1 MKFYRANCIAISI
14 KIVFMFKLKVI
25 AAMFFI
31 SLSSFVSLHKYYVSV
46 TDVEYANDAKSL
58 QIISRLFIDDFE
70 KTLQERYVDSLK
82 LDEEVSDTYIKKYFS
97 KKLVIK
103 VNGIE
108 QQLTFIGKEID
119 NDMVHCYFEIENISE
134 IKSVNIKNQLLF
146 DSYNSQQNITHLN
159 IKNKKKSFL
168 FIKDNFSGLLK
179 L

>member
-1 MKFYRANCIAISI
+1 
-14 KIVFMFKLKVI
+14 MFKLRII
-25 AAMFFI
+25 AVVLFT

-58 QIISRLFIDDFE
+58 EIISRLFIDDFE

-82 LDEEVSDTYIKKYFS
+82 LDGEASDIYIKKYFS

-119 NDMVHCYFEIENISE
+119 DDMVHCYFEIENISE
-134 IKSVNIKNQLLF
+134 IKSINVSNQLLF
-146 DSYNSQQNITHLN
+146 DSYKSQQNITHLN

-168 FIKDNFSGLLK
+168 LIRDNCSGLLK